1 MTTRQSV
8 AVHTRWGI
16 PVGQKV
22 PVITLRE
29 CISELFSLTKRPFEK
44 YNFLLMFNTNHKYT
58 LIHLTVIRGYSCRTF
73 FFLLSLIG
81 PKLRCSPPPQTH
93 THTHTS
99 QTQGKFC
106 QGQMVRCFLPKIGP
120 TEFFSVVFTQI
131 TSMTQ
136 HRSPNTALHYIS
148 KPPVRTVKN
157 VPSY

>member
-81 PKLRCSPPPQTH
+81 PKLRCSPPPPDTH
-93 THTHTS
+93 THTHISNSGQILSRSNGTMFPS
-99 QTQGKFC
+99 QDWSN
-106 QGQMVRCFLPKIGP
+106 RI
-120 TEFFSVVFTQI
+120 FFSSFYSNYLNDT
-131 TSMTQ
+131 T
-136 HRSPNTALHYIS
+136 
-148 KPPVRTVKN
+148 
-157 VPSY
+157 